1 MSEAC
6 DHEAMK
12 LGIDFGTTRIV
23 VAAVDRG
30 NYPLVHF
37 ETPDGVY
44 DEWFPSLVSL
54 RPAENGLEQAER
66 RYGWEAWQAIARSG
80 RGSFVKCPGLG
91 RCSAPRQARTGA
103 AANDRRR

>member
-1 MSEAC
+1 
-6 DHEAMK
+6 MK

-44 DEWFPSLVSL
+44 DEWFPSLVSV
-54 RPAENGLEQAER
+54 RPANGGMQAAER
-66 RYGWEAWQAIARSG
+66 RPGMLKQAGRHVTEDVRDRHPARHSPASHD
-80 RGSFVKCPGLG
+80 RHSSDAEST
-91 RCSAPRQARTGA
+91 RARAP
-103 AANDRRR
+103 